1 MVNPSTRFPRAI
13 KIQCYAVRQIYGQCD
28 VGVEGGGLSR
38 EVAFE
43 VSCRCWR
50 RSSGKRAAGS
60 GASLCKGPV
69 VGMSLV
75 SLRHSG
81 ETRGLREA

>member
-1 MVNPSTRFPRAI
+1 MLSPSKRNSE
-13 KIQCYAVRQIYGQCD
+13 CYAVRQIYGQCD
-28 VGVEGGGLSR
+28 VGVDGGGLSG
-38 EVAFE
+38 EMAFE
-43 VSCRCWR
+43 VSCRCGR

-75 SLRHSG
+75 SLRHSR
-81 ETRGLREA
+81 EARGLREA